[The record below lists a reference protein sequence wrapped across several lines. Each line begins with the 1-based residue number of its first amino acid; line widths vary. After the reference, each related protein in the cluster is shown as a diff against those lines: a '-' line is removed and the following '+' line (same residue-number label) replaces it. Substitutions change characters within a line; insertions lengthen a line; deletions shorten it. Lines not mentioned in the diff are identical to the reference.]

1 MCDMKRKIAIG
12 ICVVLL
18 ASGIVRI
25 GVSLLM
31 IGQATGWWAFG
42 GEATEALSDTQRFIA
57 ERDKN
62 LVGFTPIAYF
72 GFILFMGIT
81 ISVGAIGQ
89 MWRKQWGLVLITVY
103 LLSHAA
109 LFVNF
114 MTINPN
120 LALLALAIFATM
132 VLRWANQEE
141 SRDEPIAP
149 EADA

>member
-1 MCDMKRKIAIG
+1 MKRKLAIG

-31 IGQATGWWAFG
+31 IGQAAGWWAFG

-57 ERDKN
+57 ERDAN

-103 LLSHAA
+103 LLSHGA

-114 MTINPN
+114 MTINPK
-120 LALLALAIFATM
+120 LAFLALAIVATL

-141 SRDEPIAP
+141 SRNEAIAP
-149 EADA
+149 EADG

>member
-1 MCDMKRKIAIG
+1 
-12 ICVVLL
+12 
-18 ASGIVRI
+18 
-25 GVSLLM
+25 
-31 IGQATGWWAFG
+31 
-42 GEATEALSDTQRFIA
+42 
-57 ERDKN
+57 
-62 LVGFTPIAYF
+62 
-72 GFILFMGIT
+72 MGIT

-114 MTINPN
+114 MTINPK